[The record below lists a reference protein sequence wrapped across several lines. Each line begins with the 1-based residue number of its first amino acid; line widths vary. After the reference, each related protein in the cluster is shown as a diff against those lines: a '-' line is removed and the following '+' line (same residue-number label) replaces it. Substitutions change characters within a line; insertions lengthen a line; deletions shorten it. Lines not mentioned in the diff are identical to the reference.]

1 MTSVIRGDD
10 NFDSGDVPEDTVKA
24 WVYTYTY
31 GTQTIKDSKNVS
43 SVTDIGTGNV
53 RANFSTSMTNI
64 YFATAGSAGYSTNP
78 YRYLGFYEHV
88 SSSYMSAVAL
98 YDAQSNYD
106 VDMHCMIAFD
116 S

>member
-10 NFDSGDVPEDTVKA
+10 NFDSGNVEDTVKA
-24 WVYTYTY
+24 WVYTNTL

-53 RANFSTSMTNI
+53 RANFSSNMTNI
-64 YFATAGSAGYSTNP
+64 YFAVAGGSGYSTSNP
-78 YRYLGFYEHV
+78 YRYIGFYENA
-88 SSSYMSAVAL
+88 SSSYMSGVAL

-106 VDMHCMIAFD
+106 VNMHCMIAFD

>member
-1 MTSVIRGDD
+1 MTSIIRGSD
-10 NFDSGDVPEDTVKA
+10 NFDSGNVEDTVKA
-24 WVYTYTY
+24 WVYTYTP

-53 RANFSTSMTNI
+53 RANFSTGMTNI
-64 YFATAGSAGYSTNP
+64 YFASAGSAGATTSNP
-78 YRYLGFYEHV
+78 YRYIGFYEH
-88 SSSYMSAVAL
+88 SSTSYMAGVAL

>member
-1 MTSVIRGDD
+1 MTSTIRGDD
-10 NFDSGDVPEDTVKA
+10 NFDSGNVQDTVKA

-31 GTQTIKDSKNVS
+31 STQTIRDSKNVS

-53 RANFSTSMTNI
+53 RANFSNNMTNI
-64 YFATAGSAGYSTNP
+64 YFASAGSAGYASNP
-78 YRYLGFYEHV
+78 YRYIGFYSHA
-88 SSSYMSAVAL
+88 SSAYMSAVCL